1 MKVYNVFL
9 LLGIICSFFSTV
21 IDKFKE
27 YGFFFALFFIGIG
40 SILDK
45 RKRFNLYFGI
55 FIIVFD
61 TVELILLGLGLPHI
75 L

>member
-1 MKVYNVFL
+1 MKVYKVFL
-9 LLGIICSFFSTV
+9 LLGIVCSFLPTV

-27 YGFFFALFFIGIG
+27 YGFVFALIFIGIG

-55 FIIVFD
+55 FIIVFG
-61 TVELILLGLGLPHI
+61 TVDLVLLGLGLPHI
-75 L
+75 